1 MIAALCSQ
9 VYFGYGLSFIFG
21 IYVTQ
26 LDLFG
31 LVQMLL
37 LREAFIYVLADF
49 VR

>member
-1 MIAALCSQ
+1 MIAAFCSQ

-31 LVQMLL
+31 QVQMLCL
-37 LREAFIYVLADF
+37 ETLKF
-49 VR
+49 